1 MENSLLESIFEAI
14 TFGDETKLQNCI
26 EKATIDTVLEF
37 RRFYEESPLH
47 LCVKFR
53 GVNHLDVVRRL
64 LASGLCD
71 STTVDSEGQTVLQC
85 ALANSGDGELV
96 QSLIKE
102 EIDGLDDATACY
114 KVLRHD
120 SLQIFKKFLLIKEFK
135 EEEEFQHIASALIQ
149 LNVKNVVLSKDL
161 HHFVL
166 WKLSDYGFR
175 KLSGNWS
182 GTKDPNEW
190 KNHIDV
196 ITECW
201 SVIKL
206 QYNTRLYSDVDD
218 LFLHRLQTV
227 HNHLYFLK
235 HKQFL
240 AHLPMQQAIFCVAI
254 FLSIYRNPE
263 QFQEYRLM
271 INKCLVIE
279 FVRMISEQL
288 AIVKTYMERTETEL
302 LSIMRRIL
310 TSNTI
315 TKDEIIA
322 DLLAKMESSNMKNK
336 AHVIKQLKDRVER
349 IDVSNKHSLIKDML
363 DKAESIDKSWTE
375 EKANQLIEDLF
386 AKMISSNL
394 PNKAHEIRNLEE
406 RTKMANAVNKDSL
419 IMDMLEKVKR
429 IDKAWTK
436 DKAEKVKELHKK
448 DSEQLIEQIR
458 KCLRHVSHPQN
469 VVNGL
474 MSDWKKGRT
483 AETIVADIVSGETF
497 TLSHLMRGKDRRIK
511 RKLLKYYSKTKQY
524 YSLCKTV
531 LYCERVRNSNEG
543 EQSTYA
549 ELACMKRAVQV
560 FGEAIKNTA
569 NSPNMPGKTKN
580 AVESM
585 LTAQFPIISKSYRE
599 AFSHSFSLKK
609 ELFGELFDK
618 WVFQAFRSN
627 YNNLRMVVQLLYVI
641 AAEDVRQLFFG
652 YMRQCDTFEKLR
664 SLVLYVEDMKE
675 LEQRQLACYKQVTK
689 YYDEAKTTF
698 EKLAK
703 EPFGKTPN
711 FQQVHKRLKL
721 QCDIVSEMSKYFKE
735 NDDINYS
742 NIRRACLSSDDLASV
757 RRLLNWKLRN
767 RWAHEFFQKSR
778 SWWSDN
784 DLKCLTL
791 KCDDERFLKYF
802 PLINVSILQNG
813 FIIQQAIE
821 KFEYIVHTRQLT
833 QDLMIADKIDEKA
846 LQDLNL
852 CLKSYYDDIFT
863 IDKKW
868 KMLEKFYENSKL
880 PWNKEL
886 TRELVKRDQNFLQK
900 LYDSSRNQLRE
911 ILKQHGLNT
920 VDGLVTRLHEL
931 PTHMLSAIEYIQLEL
946 CEMLRAVGYFGD
958 SFHYL
963 KSRIPMIQGLN
974 YRNLLAHDALSYNL
988 LTDSSME
995 KIVINA
1001 FVFSNTKIQLFGNT
1015 GANKVDINVP
1025 TLSQTNHWVD
1035 LQKRLLEAFKTNDVQ
1050 GMHMIGQEGGEVKAR
1065 FCCTQNAS
1073 YLPTSFVQ
1081 LLKLIIPCN
1090 ADVSVVQYLNQ
1101 YFVGFL
1107 EQCNDPKY
1115 QLSMALKFRDFQAAY
1130 DCTIVAR
1137 GGCLIPDEMFDWEEL
1152 MVHVRET
1159 DLFVY
1164 LVADINKDTI
1174 LKKFIEHGN
1183 KAGVQEM
1190 LPYFENF
1197 HTANGCGPLGNA
1209 LFFCVRSIAD
1219 LLLPFSVPHQAI
1231 LLFAII
1237 LHWNDIFTNMME
1249 RAEIDQL
1256 TFAYLLKTT
1265 VQARNYDISVYLLE
1279 NEAFTNFIPYAFVD
1293 CCETAASI
1301 GERSI
1306 LQHLLERCPTTSI
1319 VNNNLVTILHQAA
1332 LNQQW
1337 HCIQLLLEHDVPVAV
1352 LDFLR
1357 AKHFTLL
1364 TLVKYGHRRLFRKI
1378 KSIKL
1383 EMFGTDTEHPLTVAV
1398 VNGTASK
1405 RMIRSLRTF
1414 GFDWLDSSSIL
1425 HAAIKSKNKNVFK
1438 TIQKIINDH
1447 CAVNPVTELDHFR
1460 HALIV
1465 LQRWKMISF
1474 VEESKSI
1481 GYGSLFYA
1489 LAIDDKGMVEEL
1501 LSWARQMRTIEELGI
1516 IGGIAWERNSLFIC
1530 FGKINDACRMW
1541 NTWDNCKDMI
1551 SRMEI
1556 WAVVGEMIW
1565 QQFTLNAQSSTPV
1578 TFYVLTTEDEVVE
1591 PPQNS
1596 TFAMSGAA
1604 SLKENLEEFLRFVNI
1619 ALSNFTIIYAK
1630 FSTTDGATRCFW
1642 KIEEISCMYDIL
1654 PPSQK
1659 GVDLTD
1665 TVNNGDFHGETLLHH
1680 CVRKYTVEMIKLLV
1694 ENGANPLL
1702 KDNTSKSSIEMSL
1715 LGTLDYSVARYLLDE
1730 CVRRDLRN
1738 ENGCSVR
1745 EAYNPNSGDRLI
1757 HTAILVARQDI
1768 VKRLLEIGVDAWV
1781 LNNDGVAPAHLAG
1794 SIRLYNVCHI
1804 VKMILDYDSTQI
1816 DKVDKMNCTLLQCA
1830 VGFNLLELVE
1840 LVLKYKPNLLL
1851 RHNGMTALGMAI
1863 VKKHIECAK
1872 CLLNYAIENNIQGIT
1887 QADKQDDHVLLSLFC
1902 NDYDLSKMLL
1912 EYELGHKLE
1921 EVDERDLPRIKS
1933 ILEGL
1938 MPRRPDVA
1946 MARVVEE
1953 HRFINSHNFLQELR
1967 RLIV

>member
-1 MENSLLESIFEAI
+1 MQQLEEMSNA
-14 TFGDETKLQNCI
+14 
-26 EKATIDTVLEF
+26 
-37 RRFYEESPLH
+37 
-47 LCVKFR
+47 
-53 GVNHLDVVRRL
+53 VNNH
-64 LASGLCD
+64 
-71 STTVDSEGQTVLQC
+71 
-85 ALANSGDGELV
+85 
-96 QSLIKE
+96 SLIKE
-102 EIDGLDDATACY
+102 L
-114 KVLRHD
+114 
-120 SLQIFKKFLLIKEFK
+120 
-135 EEEEFQHIASALIQ
+135 
-149 LNVKNVVLSKDL
+149 
-161 HHFVL
+161 
-166 WKLSDYGFR
+166 
-175 KLSGNWS
+175 
-182 GTKDPNEW
+182 
-190 KNHIDV
+190 
-196 ITECW
+196 
-201 SVIKL
+201 
-206 QYNTRLYSDVDD
+206 
-218 LFLHRLQTV
+218 
-227 HNHLYFLK
+227 
-235 HKQFL
+235 
-240 AHLPMQQAIFCVAI
+240 
-254 FLSIYRNPE
+254 
-263 QFQEYRLM
+263 
-271 INKCLVIE
+271 
-279 FVRMISEQL
+279 
-288 AIVKTYMERTETEL
+288 
-302 LSIMRRIL
+302 
-310 TSNTI
+310 
-315 TKDEIIA
+315 
-322 DLLAKMESSNMKNK
+322 
-336 AHVIKQLKDRVER
+336 
-349 IDVSNKHSLIKDML
+349 L
-363 DKAESIDKSWTE
+363 DKVDTFDQPWTE

-436 DKAEKVKELHKK
+436 DKAEKVKVLQKK

-549 ELACMKRAVQV
+549 EMACMKRAVQV
-560 FGEAIKNTA
+560 FGEAIKNTT

-641 AAEDVRQLFFG
+641 AVENVRQSFYG
-652 YMRQCDTFEKLR
+652 YMRQCDSFEKLR

-675 LEQRQLACYKQVTK
+675 FEQRQLACYKQVTE

-711 FQQVHKRLKL
+711 FQQVQERLKQ
-721 QCDIVSEMSKYFKE
+721 QCDIVSEMSEYFNE
-735 NDDINYS
+735 NDDITYS

-784 DLKCLTL
+784 DLKCLTWN
-791 KCDDERFLKYF
+791 CDDERFLKYVPF
-802 PLINVSILQNG
+802 INVSILQNG

-821 KFEYIVHTRQLT
+821 KFEYIEHTRQLT
-833 QDLMIADKIDEKA
+833 QDLMIAEKIDEKA

-852 CLKSYYDDIFT
+852 WLKSYYDDIFT

-880 PWNKEL
+880 PWNKQL
-886 TRELVKRDQNFLQK
+886 TRELLKGDQKHLQE
-900 LYDSSRNQLRE
+900 LYDSSRNQLRG
-911 ILKQHGLNT
+911 ILERYGLNT
-920 VDGLVTRLHEL
+920 EDGLITRLHEL

-1001 FVFSNTKIQLFGNT
+1001 FVFCDFGNKIRLFGNT
-1015 GANKVDINVP
+1015 AANKVDINVP

-1050 GMHMIGQEGGEVKAR
+1050 GMHMIGQEGGEVTAR

-1073 YLPTSFVQ
+1073 YLPTSFVE
-1081 LLKLIIPCN
+1081 LPEMINPCN

-1130 DCTIVAR
+1130 DRTIVAR

-1197 HTANGCGPLGNA
+1197 DTAN
-1209 LFFCVRSIAD
+1209 
-1219 LLLPFSVPHQAI
+1219 
-1231 LLFAII
+1231 
-1237 LHWNDIFTNMME
+1237 
-1249 RAEIDQL
+1249 
-1256 TFAYLLKTT
+1256 
-1265 VQARNYDISVYLLE
+1265 
-1279 NEAFTNFIPYAFVD
+1279 
-1293 CCETAASI
+1293 
-1301 GERSI
+1301 
-1306 LQHLLERCPTTSI
+1306 
-1319 VNNNLVTILHQAA
+1319 VTILHQAA

-1337 HCIQLLLEHDVPVAV
+1337 HCIQLLLEHDVPEAI
-1352 LDFLR
+1352 LNFLR
-1357 AKHFTLL
+1357 AKHFTVL

-1405 RMIRSLRTF
+1405 RMIRSLRKL

-1425 HAAIKSKNKNVFK
+1425 HAAIKSKNKNVFE
-1438 TIQKIINDH
+1438 TIQKLINDH
-1447 CAVNPVTELDHFR
+1447 CAVNPATELDHFQQ
-1460 HALIV
+1460 ALIV

-1489 LAIDDKGMVEEL
+1489 LAIDDKEMVEEL
-1501 LSWARQMRTIEELGI
+1501 LSWARQMRTIEELEI
-1516 IGGIAWERNSLFIC
+1516 IGGITWERNSLFIC
-1530 FGKINDACRMW
+1530 YGKINDACRMW

-1556 WAVVGEMIW
+1556 WAMVGEMIW
-1565 QQFTLNAQSSTPV
+1565 QQFILNAQSSTPV
-1578 TFYVLTTEDEVVE
+1578 TFYVLTTKDEVVE

-1604 SLKENLEEFLRFVNI
+1604 SLKENLEEFLTFVNE

-1630 FSTTDGATRCFW
+1630 FSTTDGATRYFW

-1665 TVNNGDFHGETLLHH
+1665 TVNNSNFHGETLLHR
-1680 CVRKYTVEMIKLLV
+1680 CVRQHTVEMIKLLV
-1694 ENGANPLL
+1694 EKGANPLL
-1702 KDNTSKSSIEMSL
+1702 RNSNGESSIEMSL
-1715 LGTLDYSVARYLLDE
+1715 VGTLDYSVSRYLLEE
-1730 CVRRDLRN
+1730 CVKHDLRN
-1738 ENGCSVR
+1738 GNGCSVR
-1745 EAYNPNSGDRLI
+1745 EAYNPNSGVRLI
-1757 HTAILVARQDI
+1757 HTAIMAARQDI
-1768 VKRLLEIGVDAWV
+1768 VQRLLEIGVDAWV

-1794 SIRLYNVCHI
+1794 GIRLYNVCHI

-1938 MPRRPDVA
+1938 MPRRPDVS
-1946 MARVVEE
+1946 MARVVEV
-1953 HRFINSHNFLQELR
+1953 HSFINSQNFLQELR
-1967 RLIV
+1967 TLIA